1 MAGISPAG
9 LSPLSTAL
17 TVWSRAAASSRLSPA
32 TAIAPDHDAVEEQ
45 RAGGAGHVIAEQCER
60 MGEPWPLPLLDR
72 TPATPTTTAATRM
85 TSPIIMMMPHSGES
99 ESQISVTEGSPELS
113 RIKKTPVPTAVPADI
128 AEAQLPGSG
137 ATPLFYAPAGSRAT
151 GHPGAGVKDRLPR
164 VLAHPGRR
172 TGRPAGSS
180 RRPRPRPVSSS
191 PPGRRRP
198 RTLGARWPCSPVR
211 PIGNDPCGAHNCLLG
226 LPART
231 RKLRAVRRPAI
242 FAGAVFL
249 FGSAPLRRCGSVKG
263 KSPLELI
270 SPTAICRAGPATPYV
285 NSLLTKESVM
295 GIIAWI
301 VLGL

>member
-45 RAGGAGHVIAEQCER
+45 RAGEAGHVIAEQRER
-60 MGEPWPLPLLDR
+60 MGEPWPLPLSDR

-137 ATPLFYAPAGSRAT
+137 ATLLFYAPVGSRAT

-164 VLAHPGRR
+164 VLTHRGEEPVVPLDPRTSSAAPFPHRR
-172 TGRPAGSS
+172 PAAGGRP
-180 RRPRPRPVSSS
+180 P
-191 PPGRRRP
+191 
-198 RTLGARWPCSPVR
+198 GARWPCSPVR

-231 RKLRAVRRPAI
+231 R
-242 FAGAVFL
+242 
-249 FGSAPLRRCGSVKG
+249 
-263 KSPLELI
+263 
-270 SPTAICRAGPATPYV
+270 
-285 NSLLTKESVM
+285 
-295 GIIAWI
+295 
-301 VLGL
+301 